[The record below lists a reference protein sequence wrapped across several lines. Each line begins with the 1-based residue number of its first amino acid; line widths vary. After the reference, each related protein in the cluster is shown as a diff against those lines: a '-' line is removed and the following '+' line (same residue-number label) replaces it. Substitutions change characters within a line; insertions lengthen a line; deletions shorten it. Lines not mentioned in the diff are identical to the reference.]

1 MPLNIDLQQ
10 IFLHLLNFTIL
21 FAALY
26 FLLYDPIRK
35 FMDQREAWYAEQERQ
50 AAEKLAQAE
59 QLRSEHE
66 AKLAQAGEEIRAQK
80 EQAMQEAAREAQSQ
94 LQQAKQ
100 EASHMISRA
109 RAEAQAEHDHAL
121 GQARKEIAAMVAEAA
136 GKLIADST
144 SDAYDQFLAAVKER
158 DGDA

>member
-26 FLLYDPIRK
+26 FLLYSPVKK
-35 FMDQREAWYAEQERQ
+35 FMDQRAAQYAQQERQ

-59 QLRSEHE
+59 QIRSEHE
-66 AKLAQAGEEIRAQK
+66 ARLAQAGEEIRAQR

-100 EASHMISRA
+100 EAAHLISRA
-109 RAEAQAEHDHAL
+109 KAEAQAEHDHAL
-121 GQARKEIAAMVAEAA
+121 SEARKEIAAMVAEAA
-136 GKLIADST
+136 EKLIVGST
-144 SDAYDQFLAAVKER
+144 SDAYDQFLEAAKER